1 MHKDE
6 DDADIISRLDDR
18 EKARTGL
25 SLRTAQDVL
34 APDGA
39 SEQYPSGGH
48 KMSCSLTKN
57 RLSFYWSPR

>member
-6 DDADIISRLDDR
+6 DDADIISRLDDGKDWPEAEDCPGCPGRR
-18 EKARTGL
+18 E
-25 SLRTAQDVL
+25 
-34 APDGA
+34 GA